1 VTDDSAASRLAAL
14 RQHPEVEPLLWDNRM
29 AAKEL
34 EEATTPEDQTRTWHA
49 WVASRNALLSAVA
62 AAATREAEREFCLC
76 LLPEGADTINRV
88 TTRMLDRRA
97 LAGGAPQGVS
107 DAPTDDCPGCSHAKT
122 WHGATG
128 CDAPYCRCRA
138 MAGHFDA

>member
-1 VTDDSAASRLAAL
+1 MADDSAASRLAAL
-14 RQHPEVEPLLWDNRM
+14 RQHPEV
-29 AAKEL
+29 AKAITDL
-34 EEATTPEDQTRTWHA
+34 TLRRGTIYGPFQRSVD
-49 WVASRNALLSAVA
+49 ALLSAVA

-107 DAPTDDCPGCSHAKT
+107 DE
-122 WHGATG
+122 
-128 CDAPYCRCRA
+128 RE
-138 MAGHFDA
+138 